1 MKNMQKHHK
10 CIILVFCLISAI
22 FITQILALVEQ
33 TWWACDIN
41 AKAPLHNLTLG
52 SRDSVTVSI
61 RMRTGL
67 SDACWYVEEVD
78 STSVF
83 SNILMSSSPIKKC
96 LWEDLIG
103 RFNETQW
110 MKIENEI
117 EISRSGKEILLKFK
131 FDSPLFEFP
140 QFRSNFYQLWSF
152 FFTQIFL
159 IS

>member
-1 MKNMQKHHK
+1 MQKHHK
-10 CIILVFCLISAI
+10 CIILVFCLITAI

-52 SRDSVTVSI
+52 SKDIVTVSI

-83 SNILMSSSPIKKC
+83 SNILLSSSPIKKC
-96 LWEDLIG
+96 LYEDLIG
-103 RFNETQW
+103 RFNDTQW
-110 MKIENEI
+110 IAIENEI
-117 EISRSGKEILLKFK
+117 ETSRSGIYKYIFILADNL
-131 FDSPLFEFP
+131 
-140 QFRSNFYQLWSF
+140 
-152 FFTQIFL
+152 
-159 IS
+159 